1 MAIDP
6 EEPVALYNSACAF
19 CLAGEFEQ
27 SLDILEKAVRVGNP
41 HRYWIEYD
49 SDLDPL
55 RDHPRFKALLEQF
68 DQAI

>member
-1 MAIDP
+1 
-6 EEPVALYNSACAF
+6 
-19 CLAGEFEQ
+19 LAGEFEQ